1 MNIGTTE
8 GTAKAAITIIENI
21 RPRILRYR
29 EDVVKLRE
37 VLEPVL
43 GFHRDRALICEV
55 GEGEFN
61 DILSRIKASQLEES
75 DVDKFRKLLL
85 GELDDPSLIFPDY
98 WEVWRCP
105 ITKFHLYE
113 VRPFAGWLA
122 LVSVLH
128 GLRMKTPSTWLP
140 LRYTAASA

>member
-113 VRPFAGWLA
+113 VRPFAG
-122 LVSVLH
+122 
-128 GLRMKTPSTWLP
+128 
-140 LRYTAASA
+140 